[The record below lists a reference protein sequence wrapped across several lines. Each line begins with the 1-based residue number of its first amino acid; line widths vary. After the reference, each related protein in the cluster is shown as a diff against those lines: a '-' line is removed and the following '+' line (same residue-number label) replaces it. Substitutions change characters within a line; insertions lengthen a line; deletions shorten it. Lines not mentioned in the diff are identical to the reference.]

1 MIRVRLTRSITWYL
15 VIAMFIL
22 GIAPRVDAGLSSSE
36 LIAQPEY
43 NRSTD
48 MNRVMKVIETKMVR
62 ERLEQLGYTPEEIQS
77 RLNQLTEEQLHRFA
91 STLDEL
97 KVGGDGLGI
106 VIALLVIAI
115 LVVLLLQLTG
125 HKVIVTK

>member
-1 MIRVRLTRSITWYL
+1 MIRIRLTYSITWYL
-15 VIAMFIL
+15 VVAMFIL
-22 GIAPRVDAGLSSSE
+22 GIAPRVDAGLSSSDF
-36 LIAQPEY
+36 IAQPEFS
-43 NRSTD
+43 RSAD
-48 MNRVMKVIETKMVR
+48 MNRIMKVIETKMVR
-62 ERLEQLGYTPEEIQS
+62 ERLEQLGFTQEEIQS
-77 RLNQLTEEQLHRFA
+77 RLNQLTEKQLHRFA

-125 HKVIVTK
+125 HKVLIK

>member
-1 MIRVRLTRSITWYL
+1 
-15 VIAMFIL
+15 MFIL

-36 LIAQPEY
+36 LIAQPEF

-62 ERLEQLGYTPEEIQS
+62 ERLKQFGYTPEEIQS

-115 LVVLLLQLTG
+115 LVVILLQLTD
-125 HKVIVTK
+125 HKIIVTK

>member
-1 MIRVRLTRSITWYL
+1 MVRIRLTYGITWYL
-15 VIAMFIL
+15 VAAMFIL
-22 GIAPRVDAGLSSSE
+22 GIAPGADAGLSPSD

-43 NRSTD
+43 NKSTD

-62 ERLEQLGYTPEEIQS
+62 ERLGELGFTPEEIQS

-106 VIALLVIAI
+106 IITLLVIAI

-125 HKVIVTK
+125 HKVIITK

>member
-36 LIAQPEY
+36 LIAQPGFS
-43 NRSTD
+43 RSTD

>member
-1 MIRVRLTRSITWYL
+1 MKRIRLTYSITWYL
-15 VIAMFIL
+15 VVAMFIL
-22 GIAPRVDAGLSSSE
+22 GIAPGVDAGLSPSD
-36 LIAQPEY
+36 LITQPEI

-48 MNRVMKVIETKMVR
+48 MNRVMKVIETKIVR
-62 ERLEQLGYTPEEIQS
+62 QRLGELGFTPEEIQN
-77 RLNQLTEEQLHRFA
+77 RLNQLTKEQLHRFA

-106 VIALLVIAI
+106 IISLLVIAI
-115 LVVLLLQLTG
+115 LVYLFIQLTG

>member
-1 MIRVRLTRSITWYL
+1 
-15 VIAMFIL
+15 MFIL

-36 LIAQPEY
+36 LIAQPEF

-48 MNRVMKVIETKMVR
+48 I
-62 ERLEQLGYTPEEIQS
+62 
-77 RLNQLTEEQLHRFA
+77 LNQLTEEQLHRFA

-115 LVVLLLQLTG
+115 LVVILLQLTD
-125 HKVIVTK
+125 HKIIVTK